1 MAKPTKNKITF
12 IAAECSPFAKVGGLA
27 DVIGSLPLALAKI
40 GVEVDI
46 IMPYYQQLSSF
57 PFVLWQ
63 RNIQI
68 TGHSKKFTVDIYQI
82 TSKSPQI
89 KIYAVAH
96 PLISRGPVYAKA
108 PGANPQRFALFS
120 AAAAE
125 ILKLLPTFPHLLHL
139 HDWHTALIPS
149 FLKQKRINLPTI
161 LTIHNLGNQGIW
173 PKTAAAKLI
182 NLENIISQQGVV
194 NFLLNGIVNSTFI
207 TTVSPS
213 YAKEIL
219 TPAYGMGLE
228 KYLNKRRRQILGIIN
243 GIDYQIFNPATDPH
257 IFKKYN
263 PKTLGNKT
271 INKTKLQAK
280 LNLPVNNSLP
290 LLAVVSR
297 LYQQKGLDLLLDAL
311 PSLLKHNWQLVVL
324 GTGDKQ
330 LEQAFKKAARL
341 HPDRLKAL
349 LKFDLKLAQQ
359 IYAAADMIV
368 IPSRFEPCGLTQM
381 IAMRYGTV
389 PIARATGGLKD
400 TITPYQQQKGKV
412 YGNGFLF
419 KQISAAALSRTIA
432 KALKVYDNKNAWDKL
447 KRNCLKQDFSWHNSA
462 KQYLK
467 LYQRLI
473 KS

>member
-1 MAKPTKNKITF
+1 MTKPTKSKITF

-27 DVIGSLPLALAKI
+27 DVIGSLPLALAKLGI
-40 GVEVDI
+40 EVDI
-46 IMPYYQQLSSF
+46 IMPHYQQLSSF
-57 PFVLWQ
+57 SFNLWQ
-63 RNIQI
+63 QNIKI
-68 TGHSKKFTVDIYQI
+68 TGHPKKFTVDIYQ
-82 TSKSPQI
+82 TTTKSPNI
-89 KIYAVAH
+89 KIYSIAH
-96 PLISRGPVYAKA
+96 PLISRGPIYATTA
-108 PGANPQRFALFS
+108 GVNPKRFALFS
-120 AAAAE
+120 AAAVE

-173 PKTAAAKLI
+173 SKTAAAKMI
-182 NLENIISQQGVV
+182 NLENITSKQTIV
-194 NFLLNGIVNSTFI
+194 NFLLNGIVSSTFI

-228 KYLNKRRRQILGIIN
+228 KYLNSRRRQLLGIIN
-243 GIDYQIFNPATDPH
+243 GIDYQIFNPASDPY

-263 PKTLGNKT
+263 LKTLNNKT
-271 INKTKLQAK
+271 INKTKLQTK
-280 LNLPVNNSLP
+280 LNLPVNRSLP
-290 LLAVVSR
+290 LLAVISR
-297 LYQQKGLDLLLDAL
+297 LYQQKGLDLLINAL
-311 PSLLKHNWQLVVL
+311 PSLLKYNWQLVVL
-324 GTGDKQ
+324 GTGNKQ

-341 HPDRLKAL
+341 HPDRIRAL
-349 LKFDLKLAQQ
+349 LKFDPKLAQQ
-359 IYAAADMIV
+359 IYAAADMII

-400 TITPYQQQKGKV
+400 TITPYHQQKGKV

-419 KQISAAALSRTIA
+419 KQTSSTALSRTIA
-432 KALKVYDNKNAWDKL
+432 KALKVYNNKNTWDKL
-447 KRNCLKQDFSWHNSA
+447 KRNCLKEDFSWYNPA
-462 KQYLK
+462 KQYIK